1 MTDKY
6 HQHSLSFKACVEL
19 FFMYNNLKDRIDLF
33 ENKKVAGS

>member
-19 FFMYNNLKDRIDLF
+19 FFMYNDLLRYDTF
-33 ENKKVAGS
+33 NWA